1 MIMSMDS
8 EFLYSYAEK
17 IKDHFFPDNKKI
29 KLSKKTF
36 TKSVERLDECF
47 TSIKKKYYYE
57 DGKPIFNHLNSD
69 QFCTFL
75 YFLSN
80 QSFIDGCIENAEK
93 YFYLNKILHGLDL
106 FYSVE
111 LPDIFLFVHPV
122 GTVIGNAK
130 FNDFCVFY
138 QNVTIGSDI
147 DGIYPNFLGSTIF
160 FSGCSVIGDCKFG
173 NNTIIGARSFILK
186 EDVPSDSIVTGSSNL
201 NLKVS
206 PSNRVITK
214 DFFNINS

>member
-80 QSFIDGCIENAEK
+80 QSFIETFENNPSIQSYSAFSESDVLILSNETINPIRLIAYENQNYLIEEK
-93 YFYLNKILHGLDL
+93 LKKVLIDQENQL
-106 FYSVE
+106 FDRSFS
-111 LPDIFLFVHPV
+111 I
-122 GTVIGNAK
+122 VIGNDLAE
-130 FNDFCVFY
+130 
-138 QNVTIGSDI
+138 
-147 DGIYPNFLGSTIF
+147 L
-160 FSGCSVIGDCKFG
+160 
-173 NNTIIGARSFILK
+173 
-186 EDVPSDSIVTGSSNL
+186 
-201 NLKVS
+201 
-206 PSNRVITK
+206 
-214 DFFNINS
+214 